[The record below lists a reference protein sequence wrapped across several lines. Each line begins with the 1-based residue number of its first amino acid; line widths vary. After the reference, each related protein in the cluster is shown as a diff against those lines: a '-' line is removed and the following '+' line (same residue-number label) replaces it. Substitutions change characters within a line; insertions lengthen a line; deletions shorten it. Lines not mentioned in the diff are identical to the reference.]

1 MPTTAELLSVDE
13 KNLVP
18 TLSAAGKKLSTGGDV
33 VMDFSEVRQIDAPA
47 IKALQE
53 FACLADS
60 KAVKVVLR
68 AVSVD
73 VYKALKLVKLTQ
85 RFSFEN

>member
-1 MPTTAELLSVDE
+1 MAITADVISIHEQSIVPELRE
-13 KNLVP
+13 
-18 TLSAAGKKLSTGGDV
+18 AGKKLGPGADLV
-33 VMDFSEVRQIDAPA
+33 LDFAAVRRIDSSAM
-47 IKALQE
+47 KALDE
-53 FACLADS
+53 LAGIADA

-68 AVSVD
+68 GVSVE